1 MTDIVE
7 KLRARAAQEHEMLGD
22 IHIPL
27 LEAADEIE
35 RLQAGIAD
43 MRHTIDQFGREDANK
58 VAEIRRTRI
67 WALEKVISKKVAQI
81 RRMQAAMLDALLLL
95 SEMGLSADEKCEAA
109 HDRLRETY
117 DAYSE
122 LGEKA

>member
-1 MTDIVE
+1 MSDIMESVGVTD
-7 KLRARAAQEHEMLGD
+7 KLARENVK
-22 IHIPL
+22 L
-27 LEAADEIE
+27 LAEIE

-81 RRMQAAMLDALLLL
+81 RRMQAAMLDAILLL
-95 SEMGLSADEKCEAA
+95 SEAGLSADEKCEVAYE
-109 HDRLRETY
+109 RLCETY
-117 DAYSE
+117 DGDA
-122 LGEKA
+122 